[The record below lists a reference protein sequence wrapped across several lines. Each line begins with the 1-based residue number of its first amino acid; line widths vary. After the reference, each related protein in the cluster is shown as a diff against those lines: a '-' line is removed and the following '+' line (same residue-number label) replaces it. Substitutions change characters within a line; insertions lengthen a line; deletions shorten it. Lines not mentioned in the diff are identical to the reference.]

1 MVRDPAEG
9 TQAGQKYAAQHKMFL
24 LPLSLFYMTGNS

>member
-9 TQAGQKYAAQHKMFL
+9 TQAGQKYNEHKMF
-24 LPLSLFYMTGNS
+24 SA